1 MTSSDPWRSMRP
13 HAVNHSSSP
22 RGIGSR
28 RADGHRPAVDHRVER
43 AGVGRLGRNEHLG
56 ETRLFVRDPHF
67 APARLAALGNTE
79 RQVVEQ
85 LVGEHHATELER
97 GQLLE
102 RDEDRAGSR
111 DGSRGFVT
119 SRPGERAERLVGRIE
134 LQPPALFVAQRGGA
148 LHEHVVQR
156 PFAVGT
162 RALNVASQ
170 AAAARAGFDHDERV
184 GLSERAPVPVE
195 RAGNTR
201 AEQRADLGAG
211 DEVAAGAARAVPG
224 LEEAGAGCVQREL
237 DEPVEGDRAL
247 APDEAGD
254 RVGGRAG

>member
-1 MTSSDPWRSMRP
+1 MAQHAPARGQPLVEPSGNREPRRRAPHRRRQPRRARASAGSAGTSTSAKPG
-13 HAVNHSSSP
+13 SSS
-22 RGIGSR
+22 
-28 RADGHRPAVDHRVER
+28 
-43 AGVGRLGRNEHLG
+43 
-56 ETRLFVRDPHF
+56 RDPHF

-148 LHEHVVQR
+148 LHQDVVQR

-195 RAGNTR
+195 RTGNAR

-237 DEPVEGDRAL
+237 DETVEGDRAL